1 MMMAM
6 LVYALLLPTAVGFL
20 FVAAVSAHDEKQAL
34 LERILLGFGIGMGML
49 TFEMFIIGML
59 GIAFTVFSISAV
71 QGATAVVLWYLL
83 SRRKVSITQVLCLT
97 PYRREEKPVRR
108 MSALQLMGIV
118 LLSVW
123 VASKLIYV
131 LLEGSGC
138 PVFTWD
144 SLENWSSGG
153 KFFFYSKGLAL
164 GPSQEHYFGRGYRT
178 FLDYP
183 LHIPLMQTWT
193 ALCLGTFHEVYV
205 KIYNVFYFWSVIGLT
220 FSAVKRETS
229 AMTALA
235 AAFFVSTVPLLTY
248 HASEGYADLPLSYY
262 ALCATIYFRRYL
274 ETTATSKGAG
284 NRSLWVMGTVVAL
297 GSWTKGEGI
306 LFTAA
311 FTLALF
317 FYLLRSKML
326 KNAWKDLLS
335 YCIPILTVAIPWHL
349 FVVLNGVGSGRGYEN
364 FLATGLHFE
373 VLPIILKQV
382 VLGANFNL
390 IFLFFFTLLLFAWR
404 PLFHTELKYLL
415 FPAIGVM
422 MLFLF
427 VYLTTDNY
435 LYVVNLSAIN
445 RNIMTFIPMLYYV
458 SAVLAVRLLSHDRQ
472 RDLVGSYHG
481 R

>member
-49 TFEMFIIGML
+49 TFEMFIIGMI

-274 ETTATSKGAG
+274 ETTATSKGPG
-284 NRSLWVMGTVVAL
+284 NRSHWV
-297 GSWTKGEGI
+297 
-306 LFTAA
+306 
-311 FTLALF
+311 
-317 FYLLRSKML
+317 
-326 KNAWKDLLS
+326 
-335 YCIPILTVAIPWHL
+335 
-349 FVVLNGVGSGRGYEN
+349 
-364 FLATGLHFE
+364 
-373 VLPIILKQV
+373 
-382 VLGANFNL
+382 
-390 IFLFFFTLLLFAWR
+390 
-404 PLFHTELKYLL
+404 
-415 FPAIGVM
+415 
-422 MLFLF
+422 
-427 VYLTTDNY
+427 
-435 LYVVNLSAIN
+435 
-445 RNIMTFIPMLYYV
+445 
-458 SAVLAVRLLSHDRQ
+458 
-472 RDLVGSYHG
+472 
-481 R
+481 